1 MRFIFEAFDIIVGYF
16 SFLSEL
22 RRNYLELTYSGAL
35 SLVDVATGVLDN
47 IYSLETGNLP
57 D

>member
-1 MRFIFEAFDIIVGYF
+1 MRFIFEAFEIIVGYF

-22 RRNYLELTYSGAL
+22 RRKYLELTYSGAPI
-35 SLVDVATGVLDN
+35 LVDVSTGVLDKF
-47 IYSLETGNLP
+47 YSLEAGNLP